1 MRLLTAIVCLL
12 LWYSSTAQRL
22 NLTSLQH
29 ELRWLDE
36 MSFRPFVKDPVIS
49 KDLLNYTASALSRKL
64 NVDPGSIPNQVDYKL
79 ILMFGTP
86 RFVSPTKSNDPNDY
100 QASVLSFITR
110 ATSGFEVFWD
120 MRVEIR
126 QNGKI
131 IYNRK
136 TRHELL
142 NYERGVSWFDETSFK
157 QHFGILIDELLE
169 LRPPLSQK
177 YVLGEG
183 IDYAALLRTDGQKWK
198 VTKNANLLGFG
209 LPSFGPYTTLGAGKL
224 DTPVIRIK
232 KVLGTESS
240 LGFYSGRGLSFDQF
254 KTVDFSKRKICFLQ
268 LATIPDTLEAIYSVI
283 TRSIGARRTFL
294 SDLLS
299 DDDDDDFN
307 GPPSVSNRN
316 IVGMIRTD
324 TLTWEFMINSYQS
337 DGTIGGGYLAND
349 QHNFQL
355 IYNQHAGLHREILC
369 TGQNGEYFASLDM
382 SSSGTEL
389 LIRNNLEKPTAHA
402 IAVLYAVLMSTRNTQ

>member
-1 MRLLTAIVCLL
+1 MRLLTAIVCLF
-12 LWYSSTAQRL
+12 LWYASTAQRL

-49 KDLLNYTASALSRKL
+49 QDLLNYTASALSRKL
-64 NVDPGSIPNQVDYKL
+64 NVNPGTLPNQIDYRF

-86 RFVSPTKSNDPNDY
+86 RFVSPTKSSDPNDY

-110 ATSGFEVFWD
+110 ATSGFEVLWD

-126 QNGKI
+126 QNGKV
-131 IYNRK
+131 IYSRK
-136 TRHELL
+136 TRHEIL

-169 LRPPLSQK
+169 LRPPLAQK
-177 YVLGEG
+177 YILGEG
-183 IDYAALLRTDGQKWK
+183 IDYADLLRTDGQTWK
-198 VTKNANLLGFG
+198 VSKNANLLGFG

-224 DTPVIRIK
+224 DTPVIRIR

-240 LGFYSGRGLSFDQF
+240 LGFSSGNGFSFDQF
-254 KTVDFSKRKICFLQ
+254 KTIDFSKRKICFLQ

-283 TRSIGARRTFL
+283 TRSIEARRTFL

-299 DDDDDDFN
+299 NDDDEYN
-307 GPPSVSNRN
+307 TPPTSSNRN
-316 IVGMIRTD
+316 ILGVIRTD
-324 TLTWEFMINSYQS
+324 TLAWEFMINSYQS
-337 DGTIGGGYLAND
+337 DGTIGSGYLAND
-349 QHNFQL
+349 QNNFQL
-355 IYNQHAGLHREILC
+355 IYKQHAGLHREILC

-382 SSSGTEL
+382 SSSGTKL
-389 LIRNNLEKPTAHA
+389 LIRNNLEKPTVHA
-402 IAVLYAVLMSTRNTQ
+402 IAVLYAVLMSTRNVQ